1 MDFDALIGKKIV
13 NVTGSRKEKYDGSKY
28 SLYCSD
34 GTVIL
39 VRENIGCGG
48 CVNGWSDISEI
59 KKLENVDNVITN
71 VEYEKTDDHWGDGAK
86 LFVFYERPEF
96 NQTIN
101 ADEGWGNGYY
111 GGGFHVEILDV
122 EQA

>member
-13 NVTGSRKEKYDGSKY
+13 KVTDNGRLPADGNVYR
-28 SLYCSD
+28 LHCSD

-39 VRENIGCGG
+39 VKENIGCGG
-48 CVNGWSDISEI
+48 CTNGWSDFSEI
-59 KKLENVDNVITN
+59 KKLEDVENVITD
-71 VEYEKTDDHWGDGAK
+71 VEYVRSDEYFIDGAK

-96 NQTIN
+96 NQEIN

-111 GGGFHVEILDV
+111 GGGFHIEILDV
-122 EQA
+122 EQV